1 MIACS
6 SCRQS
11 LPDWA
16 QKCQFCG
23 ADVSKVARPIAAAP
37 RNRGPL
43 VAQPSWIWPVY
54 YALCAYWI
62 VSGLGHAAD
71 THHVAVTPVK
81 LEMFG
86 VKETMAAP
94 GLTSFGAIL
103 GFSIAL
109 FRIVV
114 GIGLAARLEFA
125 RGIANFLAG
134 LSILFGVLGLAG
146 SLLGTLFAGP
156 WGLVR
161 ALLNTVDIVS
171 GAMTIYLIGE
181 TEKNAPNF

>member
-6 SCRQS
+6 GCHAT

-23 ADVSKVARPIAAAP
+23 TDVTKVARPVVAAKKP
-37 RNRGPL
+37 TSLGTT
-43 VAQPSWIWPVY
+43 PSWIWPVY
-54 YALCAYWI
+54 YALCAYWVI
-62 VSGLGHAAD
+62 SGLGHAAQ
-71 THHVAVTPVK
+71 TYHTAVTPVK
-81 LEMFG
+81 MEMFG
-86 VKETMAAP
+86 VKETIEAP
-94 GLTSFGAIL
+94 GFASFGAIL
-103 GFSIAL
+103 GFAIAA

-134 LSILFGVLGLAG
+134 LSIIFGVLGLAG
-146 SLLGTLFAGP
+146 SLIGTMFAGP
-156 WGLVR
+156 WGLLL
-161 ALLNTVDIVS
+161 ALLNTVDIIS

>member
-1 MIACS
+1 MITCS
-6 SCRQS
+6 GCHQT

-23 ADVSKVARPIAAAP
+23 ADVTKVARPVAVTAKS
-37 RNRGPL
+37 RPL
-43 VAQPSWIWPVY
+43 TPTASWIWPVY
-54 YALCAYWI
+54 YSLCAYWVI
-62 VSGLGHAAD
+62 SGMGHAAD
-71 THHVAVTPVK
+71 TYHTAITPVK
-81 LEMFG
+81 MEFMG
-86 VKETMAAP
+86 IKETMEAP
-94 GLTSFGAIL
+94 GFGSFAAIL
-103 GFSIAL
+103 GFGVSI

-146 SLLGTLFAGP
+146 SLIGTMFAGP
-156 WGLVR
+156 WGLVL
-161 ALLNTVDIVS
+161 ALMNTLDIVV
-171 GAMTIYLIGE
+171 GGMTIYLIGE

>member
-6 SCRQS
+6 GCHAT

-23 ADVSKVARPIAAAP
+23 TDVTKVARPVVAVKKP
-37 RNRGPL
+37 QPL
-43 VAQPSWIWPVY
+43 TPSASWIWPVY

-62 VSGLGHAAD
+62 VSGLGHAAE
-71 THHVAVTPVK
+71 TYHVAITPVRMEI
-81 LEMFG
+81 LG
-86 VKETMAAP
+86 IKETIEAP
-94 GLTSFGAIL
+94 GFASFGAIL
-103 GFSIAL
+103 GFAVAI
-109 FRIVV
+109 FRVVV
-114 GIGLAARLEFA
+114 GAGLAARAEFA

-134 LSILFGVLGLAG
+134 LSILFGLLGLAT
-146 SLLGTLFAGP
+146 SFASALFTGP
-156 WGLVR
+156 WGFLGV
-161 ALLNTVDIVS
+161 LLNTVDIVV